1 MTNEDKGREFDRLLQ
16 EFDMKAREV
25 SLIKS
30 KFDLSKEDNEKI
42 KKLEK
47 EMDLIQRKAHGL
59 GSL

>member
-16 EFDMKAREV
+16 EFDTKAREV

-47 EMDLIQRKAHGL
+47 EMDLIQRKAHSL

>member
-47 EMDLIQRKAHGL
+47 EMDLIQRKAHSL

>member
-1 MTNEDKGREFDRLLQ
+1 MTNEERGREFDRLLQ

-30 KFDLSKEDNEKI
+30 KFDLSKEDSQKI
-42 KKLEK
+42 EKLER
-47 EMDLIQRKAHGL
+47 EMDVIQRKAHSL

>member
-1 MTNEDKGREFDRLLQ
+1 MTNEDKSREFDRLLQ

-47 EMDLIQRKAHGL
+47 EMDLIQRKAHSL